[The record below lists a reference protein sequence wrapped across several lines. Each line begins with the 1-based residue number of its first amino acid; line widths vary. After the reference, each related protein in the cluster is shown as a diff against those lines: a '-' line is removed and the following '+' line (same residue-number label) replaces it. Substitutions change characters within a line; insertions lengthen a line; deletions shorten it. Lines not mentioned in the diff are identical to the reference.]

1 MKIRIL
7 SLMCA
12 VALQALPL
20 ARAIYSTAQQAL
32 PQSSVVYRLIIGS
45 VAALGAFDAVS
56 GASTT
61 IRSPNNATGTVGQAF
76 SYQIVVGPR
85 SANRFAANP
94 LPAGLYMQRNNI
106 LGTPTTPGATAVK
119 LTASDGGHSVSKW
132 ITIYVVPPP
141 DGALPSFVEQPKDQ
155 DAVLDETTEF
165 ASEILSTSPATFQ
178 WYFNGGALP
187 GGTNH
192 ILSFVNTPQVFA
204 GDYQVVARNTYGAV
218 TSQVARLFQ
227 RVPLVDSDAVWTYLD
242 TGRSAG
248 TLWRR
253 LKYKDAK
260 WTNGPAALGYGW
272 GDEGTVVRPGLNPL
286 KPAIT
291 TYFRHKFV
299 VADSNAY
306 AGFKLD
312 MQVDDGAVAY
322 LNGKEIWRFNL
333 PARGAV
339 SFRKLALAN
348 REMPVQL
355 DWVSTNFYRPLV
367 LTGTNILAVEVHQA
381 KTNGADMRFN
391 VRFSGLVPG
400 P

>member
-1 MKIRIL
+1 
-7 SLMCA
+7 MCA

-76 SYQIVVGPR
+76 SYEILVGPR
-85 SANRFAANP
+85 SANRYYANP
-94 LPAGLYMQRNNI
+94 LPDGLYLQRNDI
-106 LGTPTTPGATAVK
+106 LGTPTTIGATQVK
-119 LTASDGGHSVSKW
+119 LTASDGSHSVSKW
-132 ITIYVVPPP
+132 ITIYVEPPSEIAP
-141 DGALPSFVEQPKDQ
+141 PSVSAQPQDE
-155 DAVLDETTEF
+155 DAVEGETTTF
-165 ASEILSTSPATFQ
+165 LTDVLSTSPAAFQ
-178 WYFNGGALP
+178 WFFNGTPIVGA
-187 GGTNH
+187 TNQE
-192 ILSFVNTPQVFA
+192 LTFVNTPQVFV
-204 GDYQVVARNTYGAV
+204 GEYLLVATNVFGAA

-227 RVPLVDSDAVWTYLD
+227 RVPLVDSNAVWTYLD

-248 TLWRR
+248 TLWRK
-253 LKYKDAK
+253 LKYRDTK
-260 WTNGPAALGYGW
+260 WTNGPAAFGYGW

-400 P
+400 L